1 MNTQMEVHAWQ
12 SPEGSRQD
20 QRTLLPVLCSSL
32 ANGRICPCGSP
43 RSVTSG
49 FLRRLHDTDMI
60 D

>member
-1 MNTQMEVHAWQ
+1 MDTQMEVHAWQ

-32 ANGRICPCGSP
+32 ANGRICPSGSP

-49 FLRRLHDTDMI
+49 FSEALLYGHD
-60 D
+60 